1 MVEVKIWLE
10 PSQSNF
16 GAFLFHARAKLTQ
29 VLLFGAF
36 SEYVGA
42 LSNRSKCMPFSREE
56 MLQSKRNPLTNF
68 SQYSLFKFLVF

>member
-42 LSNRSKCMPFSREE
+42 LSN
-56 MLQSKRNPLTNF
+56 
-68 SQYSLFKFLVF
+68 QYYFWSLFTSGWSHFKFGWSLLKTDFGAFSFLA

>member
-42 LSNRSKCMPFSREE
+42 L
-56 MLQSKRNPLTNF
+56 
-68 SQYSLFKFLVF
+68 